1 LTGSALGV
9 VMIPVLN
16 KYLSVAATEKPSI
29 MLFMAFAN
37 ASLGILA
44 LTPLLL
50 HSLTR
55 RFVLDVY
62 YNDKTQTF
70 TTVHYNFVLQK
81 RALRF
86 QASDVLLPEHSEP
99 ARKMWIPL
107 ATCFVDKHPLMLLL
121 DPEQYS
127 DKLAFQ
133 KLTANLALDAEKS
146 E

>member
-1 LTGSALGV
+1 MMPILTR
-9 VMIPVLN
+9 
-16 KYLSVAATEKPSI
+16 YLSEAAAEKPSI
-29 MLFMAFAN
+29 MLFTVFAN

-70 TTVHYNFVLQK
+70 TTVHYNFFLQK

-86 QASDVLLPEHSEP
+86 HADDVLLTEHS
-99 ARKMWIPL
+99 AAAKKMWIPL
-107 ATCFVDKHPLMLLL
+107 ATCFVDRHPLMLLL
-121 DPEQYS
+121 EPDQYS
-127 DKLAFQ
+127 DKLAFH
-133 KLTANLALDAEKS
+133 KLTANLALNSEKS

>member
-1 LTGSALGV
+1 
-9 VMIPVLN
+9 MMPVLTN
-16 KYLSVAATEKPSI
+16 YLSAAATEKPSI
-29 MLFMAFAN
+29 MLFTVFAN

-62 YNDKTQTF
+62 YNDSTQTF
-70 TTVHYNFVLQK
+70 TTVHYNFILQK

-86 QASDVLLPEHSEP
+86 QADKVILPEQSDY
-99 ARKMWIPL
+99 ARRMWIPL
-107 ATCFVDKHPLMLLL
+107 ATCFVDKNPLMLLL
-121 DPEQYS
+121 DAEQYR
-127 DKLAFQ
+127 DKPIFQ
-133 KLTANLALDAEKS
+133 KLTANLALTSEKS

>member
-1 LTGSALGV
+1 
-9 VMIPVLN
+9 MMPVLSS
-16 KYLSVAATEKPSI
+16 YFGTEALERPGV
-29 MLFMAFAN
+29 MLFTFVAN
-37 ASLGILA
+37 SGLAILA

-62 YNDKTQTF
+62 YNAKTEVF
-70 TTVHYNFVLQK
+70 TTVHYNFLLQK

-86 QASDVLLPEHSEP
+86 KASDAVLPENSEH

-107 ATCFVDKHPLMLLL
+107 ATCFVHKYPLLLLL

-127 DKLAFQ
+127 DKFAFHKLA
-133 KLTANLALDAEKS
+133 ANLPEKLEEKS
-146 E
+146 N

>member
-1 LTGSALGV
+1 
-9 VMIPVLN
+9 MIPVLT
-16 KYLSVAATEKPSI
+16 KYLSEAAAEKPSV
-29 MLFMAFAN
+29 MLFTVFAN

-44 LTPLLL
+44 LTPVLL

-62 YNDKTQTF
+62 YNDKTQIY
-70 TTVHYNFVLQK
+70 TTVHYNFLLQK

-86 QASDVLLPEHSEP
+86 RAGDVLLTEHSD
-99 ARKMWIPL
+99 AAKKMWIPL

-121 DPEQYS
+121 ESDQYS
-127 DKLAFQ
+127 DKLAFH
-133 KLTANLALDAEKS
+133 KLTANLALIHEKS